1 MKSQKRN
8 GTALGAPGHGRDARR
23 QDYRQHKQQGNA
35 RRHYKPRVFFHVTQ
49 VLSSAS
55 LQLITMFQ
63 SCTSTRLDNFLLEQ
77 PAPSASLPLA
87 DWPEQQT
94 LSAAADTHGF
104 TKEHGSQHDSVGSA
118 SSMRGLQGLQK
129 PS

>member
-1 MKSQKRN
+1 MKSRKRN
-8 GTALGAPGHGRDARR
+8 GTGRHGHGRDARL
-23 QDYRQHKQQGNA
+23 QDYRQRKQQGNA
-35 RRHYKPRVFFHVTQ
+35 RRHHKPRVFFHVTQ

-55 LQLITMFQ
+55 LQLITMFHQ
-63 SCTSTRLDNFLLEQ
+63 SCTSTRQDHFLLEQ

-94 LSAAADTHGF
+94 LNAATDTHGF
-104 TKEHGSQHDSVGSA
+104 TKEHGSQHASVGSA